1 MNKFILMWDC
11 YGLESCTDITEK
23 LERGNDF
30 EREKIFE
37 ILKNP
42 EIEPHNEAVAEINR
56 MVHMMQLRARFN
68 PQRNYEIY
76 MLSTTDSIS
85 KEDVIEWFEEN
96 PQQAAERTR
105 ELGVQLLSHRETNP
119 ERRVIS

>member
-11 YGLESCTDITEK
+11 YGLEACVDITEK

-42 EIEPHNEAVAEINR
+42 ETEPHNEAVAEINR

-85 KEDVIEWFEEN
+85 KEDVTEWFEES